1 MAEDTSTTVKVESG
15 LIEPVIVLVEPQ
27 MGVNIGSAMRAM
39 CNFGLRRMRL
49 VNPRDGWPNAA
60 ATSSATGSARVLE
73 NAELYDTTAEAVE
86 DCSAVYAT
94 TARPRGLTKR
104 VLSPEDAMVEVR
116 TRAKRGERVA
126 ILFGPERTGLS
137 NTDIIL
143 STAIITAPV
152 DPEFTS
158 LNLAQCVLLVSYEWT
173 KSANTERNEH
183 VEERADAGM
192 VTKFL
197 DNLIKELDK
206 SGCFFTNDK
215 KPAMA
220 KSVQNIFRRAPLT
233 NQDVS
238 TLWRV
243 VRTLSGN
250 RKQRIKDKSPE
261 Y

>member
-1 MAEDTSTTVKVESG
+1 MAHETV
-15 LIEPVIVLVEPQ
+15 EPVVVLVEPQ
-27 MGVNIGSAMRAM
+27 MAVNIGSAMRAM
-39 CNFGLRRMRL
+39 CNFGLRCIRL
-49 VNPRDGWPNAA
+49 VNPRDGWPNPAA
-60 ATSSATGSARVLE
+60 MSTATGSARILQHAQVY
-73 NAELYDTTAEAVE
+73 NTTAEAVA

-104 VLSPEDAMVEVR
+104 VLSPEEAMPEVR
-116 TRAKRGERVA
+116 VHAQRGERVA
-126 ILFGPERTGLS
+126 LLFGPERTGLA

-143 STAIITAPV
+143 STAIITVPV
-152 DPEFTS
+152 DPEFPS
-158 LNLAQCVLLVSYEWT
+158 LNLAQCVLLVAYEWRR
-173 KSANTERNEH
+173 SGQVAERVVQNGCA
-183 VEERADAGM
+183 EERAGAGM

-197 DNLIKELDK
+197 DNLINELDQ
-206 SGCFFTNDK
+206 SGCFFDGNK

-220 KSVQNIFRRAPLT
+220 KSIENIFRRAPLT
-233 NQDVS
+233 EQDIS